1 MKSSDAL
8 SSIPSSRKRY
18 SKMVPAIST
27 KDYAVG
33 DLIFSEMPFV
43 KVLNNDVKSKYC
55 DNCLCQRFVE
65 FLL

>member
-8 SSIPSSRKRY
+8 SSFPSSRKRY
-18 SKMVPAIST
+18 FKMVPAIST

-33 DLIFSEMPFV
+33 DLICSEMPFV
-43 KVLNNDVKSKYC
+43 KVVAKEAKSKYC

-65 FLL
+65 FQL

>member
-1 MKSSDAL
+1 M
-8 SSIPSSRKRY
+8 
-18 SKMVPAIST
+18 MPAIST

-33 DLIFSEMPFV
+33 DLICSEMPFV
-43 KVLNNDVKSKYC
+43 SVLDEDAKSKYC